1 MMETLI
7 RRYAYGYAARQALG
21 MSFEPF
27 RYTVNGLVF
36 IWTNSITAQ
45 ICKLLAAIGL
55 TWIAERLFNSAVIV
69 QPAAYIAEVTMYREI
84 VRVDNGALIV
94 GFDYDDIDLNIL
106 RVMVNNSSAGNYYIK
121 ATATATGRE
130 YRFTIPP
137 GVIEQDVPQTIAN
150 RLHLTVTASGKL
162 DGVEWEVY

>member
-1 MMETLI
+1 METLY
-7 RRYAYGYAARQALG
+7 RNYAFGYAARQALG
-21 MSFEPF
+21 MAFEPF
-27 RYTVNGLVF
+27 RYTVKGYVF
-36 IWTNSITAQ
+36 VWENSITAL
-45 ICKLLAAIGL
+45 ICKLLVFINL
-55 TWIAERLFNSAVIV
+55 TWIAERLFNSSVNV
-69 QPAAYIAEVTMYREI
+69 YPAPYIAEVTMYREI
-84 VRVDNGALIV
+84 ARVDNGALIV

-137 GVIEQDVPQTIAN
+137 GVIEQDVPQQVAT
-150 RLHLTVTASGKL
+150 RLHLTVTPSGKL